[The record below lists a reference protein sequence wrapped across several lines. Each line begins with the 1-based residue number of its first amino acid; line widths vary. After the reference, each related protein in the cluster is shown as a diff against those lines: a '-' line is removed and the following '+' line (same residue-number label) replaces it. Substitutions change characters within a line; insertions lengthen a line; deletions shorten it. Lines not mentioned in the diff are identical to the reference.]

1 LRAKSIR
8 TGSRHAT
15 DRVRAFSNV
24 RIISAV
30 RSFFARVHD
39 RHRAR
44 VAVSGHRLHVVRARA
59 RHADAG
65 RNVVDGRVH
74 RRRQLRHG
82 RAGGTADGPDRT
94 QVDGAL
100 VRAADVRRVEDRTVR
115 PPGKAARRRHY
126 SARTCKMDK

>member
-1 LRAKSIR
+1 MCS
-8 TGSRHAT
+8 
-15 DRVRAFSNV
+15 FSNN
-24 RIISAV
+24 RIICTV
-30 RSFFARVHD
+30 RSVFARVHD
-39 RHRAR
+39 GHRAR

-94 QVDGAL
+94 QVDGGS
-100 VRAADVRRVEDRTVR
+100 VRAADVRRMDDHTVR
-115 PPGKAARRRHY
+115 PPGNV
-126 SARTCKMDK
+126 CV